1 MFVYYNYYWFAF
13 TGTYLQMF
21 ETFSEKV
28 PGGTLHA
35 AKERKGPKPYIW
47 TSRSPKNAEPQE
59 ENTYHYVHLV
69 SIPI

>member
-1 MFVYYNYYWFAF
+1 MF
-13 TGTYLQMF
+13 G
-21 ETFSEKV
+21 TFSEEV
-28 PGGTLHA
+28 PSGTLHA
-35 AKERKGPKPYIW
+35 AKERKGSKPYIW